1 MIKVKEI
8 ERGKTFW
15 AAGIEWMVYEKSIGT
30 SYVIS
35 NRPVEYMEFDVDGSN
50 NFEKSS
56 LRQYLNGA
64 FLRKMEISLGSG
76 ALKQHIIDLTGDDGT
91 TRYGSY
97 IAKVGLLTHEDYIRN
112 RGILKPVAESWW
124 LATPYSTELE
134 NERNDHVCTVTWNG
148 TISEKLV
155 YDLNSLGVRPT
166 LLVDDETFV
175 YEYEDEEKRRIE
187 SLKSKKNVGSCPK
200 MTNGD
205 KIRSLSDEE
214 LAKLIMAW
222 VSPTS
227 CKEFWDVF
235 LKNKADDIWW
245 KVLLKGEDEDD

>member
-56 LRQYLNGA
+56 LRKYLNGA

-112 RGILKPVAESWW
+112 RGILKPVAE
-124 LATPYSTELE
+124 
-134 NERNDHVCTVTWNG
+134 
-148 TISEKLV
+148 
-155 YDLNSLGVRPT
+155 
-166 LLVDDETFV
+166 
-175 YEYEDEEKRRIE
+175 
-187 SLKSKKNVGSCPK
+187 
-200 MTNGD
+200 
-205 KIRSLSDEE
+205 
-214 LAKLIMAW
+214 
-222 VSPTS
+222 
-227 CKEFWDVF
+227 
-235 LKNKADDIWW
+235 
-245 KVLLKGEDEDD
+245 